1 MSPELR
7 NLSRRERQIMDVIYM
22 RSRATVAEVLD
33 NLPDAPGYSSVRTIL
48 GVLVEKG
55 YLWHER
61 ESHHYVYH
69 PTTSPSEARTEMMGH
84 VVETFFQ
91 GSVRDAV
98 SALIDL
104 SNEDLAPQDYDEI
117 IDLVKESRK
126 AGR

>member
-1 MSPELR
+1 
-7 NLSRRERQIMDVIYM
+7 MDVIYKLD
-22 RSRATVAEVLD
+22 RATVAEVLE
-33 NLPDAPGYSSVRTIL
+33 NLSDAPGYSSVRTIL

-69 PTTSPSEARTEMMGH
+69 PTTPPSEARTEMIGH
-84 VVETFFQ
+84 VVDTFFQ
-91 GSVRDAV
+91 GSVADAV

-104 SNEDLAPQDYDEI
+104 SNEQLTPKDYDEI

-126 AGR
+126 TGR